1 MTKERR
7 DVFEDLERKKT
18 ELKTGIEY
26 DFYESKNTDGKTIRK
41 WVNMSDYINCLVFL
55 HGFPD
60 SASSWRPLM
69 SQLSADGYHC
79 LAPNQRGYGRSSK
92 PTGKE
97 LYHMNFLI
105 ADIVSFVEKKAN
117 SKKVILIIHDWGS
130 AIGFEFARNYP
141 DMVEK
146 IVGINSPSIP
156 AMFQQYRRNPR
167 QLLARLV

>member
-1 MTKERR
+1 
-7 DVFEDLERKKT
+7 
-18 ELKTGIEY
+18 
-26 DFYESKNTDGKTIRK
+26 
-41 WVNMSDYINCLVFL
+41 
-55 HGFPD
+55 
-60 SASSWRPLM
+60 M

-92 PTGKE
+92 PNGKE

-156 AMFQQYRRNPR
+156 AMFQQYQRNPK
-167 QLLARLV
+167 QLLAKLVINFFLRFSC